1 MNARDCGMWS
11 GKLTMRV
18 KPLLTLILGLSIVI
32 IDNQQYTSRAETVT
46 LSESQRQQLRSLDAK
61 IILPSYIPQGFR
73 LSDVRIL
80 SEDRK
85 GYAVLFE
92 NADNTCFLVEGT
104 DTGIDEGIE
113 LEGILAIDSPLF
125 GQGYMVNYGRP
136 KDPALQQQFPEADL
150 YSDWMKIG
158 EYFYRLSGSLIARED
173 YDYPNCRQD
182 ISPSEAVKVI
192 ESFGDSN

>member
-1 MNARDCGMWS
+1 MWS

-32 IDNQQYTSRAETVT
+32 IDNQQYTSRAETMT

-61 IILPSYIPQGFR
+61 IILPSYIPQGFH

-92 NADNTCFLVEGT
+92 NTDNTCFLVEGT
-104 DTGIDEGIE
+104 DTGMDEGIE

-125 GQGYMVNYGRP
+125 GQGYMINYGRP